1 MVKNLVVGCS
11 LGLDSIEAVL
21 CDEDFKI
28 LKNETRPAPVK
39 LGKESIATKI
49 EKTITSLPDLRS
61 VSAVGLSVPATLAD
75 GGKIVEKSVFCELE
89 GANLYQLLAKRIDI
103 PIFIF
108 RRNICAMLAEQAF
121 GAAK

>member
-39 LGKESIATKI
+39 LGKEPIATKI
-49 EKTITSLPDLRS
+49 EKTIQNLPDRCRQVFI
-61 VSAVGLSVPATLAD
+61 VSRMNGLKNREIAEKLDISIKNVERHLSRAMHSFRENFKEEIPVAL
-75 GGKIVEKSVFCELE
+75 IVLVLKSLE
-89 GANLYQLLAKRIDI
+89 FQ
-103 PIFIF
+103 
-108 RRNICAMLAEQAF
+108 
-121 GAAK
+121 